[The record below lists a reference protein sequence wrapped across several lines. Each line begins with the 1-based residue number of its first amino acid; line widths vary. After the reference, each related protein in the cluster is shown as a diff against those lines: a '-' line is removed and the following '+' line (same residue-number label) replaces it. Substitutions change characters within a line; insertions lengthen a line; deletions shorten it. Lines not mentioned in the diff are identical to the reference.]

1 MGLTAAQLQIGLDAI
16 ASREP
21 LVAAALAQA
30 GYPAER
36 IRERGMATLLRTVV
50 GQQVSFKAADSIWL
64 KCVAAV
70 GDVTDPAAWLARSET
85 ELRAAGLSRQKI
97 GYMHSLAATTAS
109 GALDF
114 AALPAD
120 DEAAIAALTAV
131 KGIGRWTAEVYLL
144 FSEGRGDIWPAG
156 DLAVQIAAGRIL
168 GLDAKPSEKATRALA
183 EAWTP
188 HRGAMAVFA
197 WHYYMTPV
205 I

>member
-21 LVAAALAQA
+21 RVAAALAQA

-168 GLDAKPSEKATRALA
+168 GLDAKPSEKATRTLA